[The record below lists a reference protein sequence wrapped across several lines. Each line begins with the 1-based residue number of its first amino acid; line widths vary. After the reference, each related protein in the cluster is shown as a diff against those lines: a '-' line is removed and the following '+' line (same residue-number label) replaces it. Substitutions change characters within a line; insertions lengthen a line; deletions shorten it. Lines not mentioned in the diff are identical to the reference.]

1 MKMSVLPLELT
12 PAEAI
17 TFYLGVAIVGVR
29 YLYWGSAVVVSLNL
43 KVFDSSHVQKQSIF
57 FIEAK

>member
-17 TFYLGVAIVGVR
+17 NFFLGVAIVGVC

-43 KVFDSSHVQKQSIF
+43 KVFDNSHVQKQSIF